1 MIFSK
6 EEGKEEEEDEDD
18 DDEEKEEDTNNNV
31 FGDLREN
38 DLVETPFKR
47 MRKTTKTTTTI
58 SKSILTKM
66 KDLPMMDTVSYT
78 HLRAHET

>member
-6 EEGKEEEEDEDD
+6 EEGKEEEEEDD
-18 DDEEKEEDTNNNV
+18 DDEEKEEDTNNV

-47 MRKTTKTTTTI
+47 MRKTTKTTT
-58 SKSILTKM
+58 ILCKPASM
-66 KDLPMMDTVSYT
+66 QMHSLS
-78 HLRAHET
+78 HF